1 MRAYIEIA
9 KKAYSRNMAYRANYF
24 FWIAGSIL
32 SVCLMVYLWTALYS
46 HRQEVA
52 GINLR
57 QMVTYAVLAELT
69 SWMLWVETIWKIRE
83 RIRSGDVSLDLIRPV
98 DYPTMMFADEVGTLL
113 FSSTRVI
120 PGFAIL
126 IVVFRALPPASAH
139 NGVLFALS
147 LLFAY
152 GVSFG
157 SDLFVALFGFWTLE
171 TVGLWEAKTII
182 TYFISGMFVPLWF
195 FPKGVQRVVSVLPFG
210 MIYHVPL
217 SIYIGKLAGREA
229 WNMIGLQIFWLV
241 VTLIS
246 VRWIW
251 RLARK
256 HVLVQGG

>member
-1 MRAYIEIA
+1 MRAYVEIA
-9 KKAYSRNMAYRANYF
+9 KKAYSRTLAYRANYF
-24 FWIAGSIL
+24 FWIGGSLL
-32 SVCLMVYLWTALYS
+32 SVCLMVYLWRALYS
-46 HRQEVA
+46 HRPEVA

-69 SWMLWVETIWKIRE
+69 SWVLWVETIWKIRE

-113 FSSTRVI
+113 FSTTRVI

-126 IVVFRALPPASAH
+126 ILVFKALPPAGLD
-139 NGVLFALS
+139 NGALFFLS
-147 LLFAY
+147 LFFAY
-152 GVSFG
+152 GVSFAF
-157 SDLFVALFGFWTLE
+157 DLLVALFGFWTLE
-171 TVGLWEAKTII
+171 TIGLWEAKTII

-195 FPKGVQRVVSVLPFG
+195 FPEAIRKVISVLPFG

-217 SIYIGKLAGREA
+217 SIYIGKLSGAGA
-229 WNMIGLQIFWLV
+229 WKMIALQVFWLAVMYV
-241 VTLIS
+241 VARG
-246 VRWIW
+246 VW